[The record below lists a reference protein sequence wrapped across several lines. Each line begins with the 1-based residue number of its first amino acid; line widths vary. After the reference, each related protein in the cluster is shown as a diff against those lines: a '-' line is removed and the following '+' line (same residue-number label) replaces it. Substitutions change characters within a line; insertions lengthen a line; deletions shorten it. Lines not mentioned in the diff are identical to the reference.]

1 MHIPNN
7 IHRTFAMTAFIFHKA
22 KTIIGVG
29 GAILILFSITH
40 KEQIFLA
47 ISALL
52 RDSQSLFAI
61 LADFIHRLPME
72 LLRRNSIVFV

>member
-29 GAILILFSITH
+29 DAILILFSITL
-40 KEQIFLA
+40 KEQIF
-47 ISALL
+47 
-52 RDSQSLFAI
+52 
-61 LADFIHRLPME
+61 RLTRKTLCLPKDH
-72 LLRRNSIVFV
+72 